1 MIKEERKREARG
13 EEGGVT
19 AALTTFKHG
28 NYVHYFPERQCGRG
42 MYTQCTARDGGDG
55 SSQCVPFAR
64 H

>member
-1 MIKEERKREARG
+1 MSGGGRR
-13 EEGGVT
+13 GVT

-42 MYTQCTARDGGDG
+42 MYTQCTTREGGDG